1 MDTYEMIFLGN
12 IFALQELQF
21 QDAKQCAE
29 ATFKQRCLSVETAG
43 FGAWKWVNMTD
54 LPIIYNVY

>member
-1 MDTYEMIFLGN
+1 MCFPGQHHY

-29 ATFKQRCLSVETAG
+29 ATFKQRCLSVD
-43 FGAWKWVNMTD
+43 MLD
-54 LPIIYNVY
+54 LVPESG